1 MVLKKVHRVVNL
13 NQKTWLKPYIDKDT
27 ELRKKK
33 TKNDFEKDFFKLKN
47 IAAFGKT
54 VENVSNHRD
63 LKLRAREE
71 RRNYLVVEPKKHTKI
86 CFSKDLLATG
96 LKKKK
101 RKQKQKK
108 EKNANIH
115 ESTSLFR
122 SIKIRNPRK

>member
-1 MVLKKVHRVVNL
+1 MRKVHRVVNL
-13 NQKTWLKPYIDKDT
+13 NQKAWLKPYIDKNT
-27 ELRKKK
+27 ELRKKS
-33 TKNDFEKDFFKLKN
+33 KNDFEKDFFKLTN
-47 IAAFGKT
+47 NAAFGKT
-54 VENVSNHRD
+54 VENVRNHRD
-63 LKLRAREE
+63 IKLIASEE

-96 LKKKK
+96 LKKK

>member
-1 MVLKKVHRVVNL
+1 M
-13 NQKTWLKPYIDKDT
+13 
-27 ELRKKK
+27 
-33 TKNDFEKDFFKLKN
+33 KN

-63 LKLRAREE
+63 RKLRAREE

>member
-1 MVLKKVHRVVNL
+1 MHRVVNL

-33 TKNDFEKDFFKLKN
+33 NKNDFEKDFFKLKN

-122 SIKIRNPRK
+122 SVKIRNPRK